1 MPLQHNFVLEAF
13 PVDTFN
19 SLYSRL
25 CRDLELVSSVA
36 RVRNSGILFQSN
48 VFLFLPGFL
57 TTIGFIG
64 VSVIAGC
71 PQGETE
77 LRKGKATGKATGI
90 GWSRVH
96 RKYLGVTVASKALS
110 PASFVVVLECD
121 VHNSPPLILVARTGQ
136 DRGCLVTSLTG

>member
-1 MPLQHNFVLEAF
+1 MDSAIQRIVQLVNF
-13 PVDTFN
+13 
-19 SLYSRL
+19 LYGGHFG
-25 CRDLELVSSVA
+25 DLDLVSSLTSL
-36 RVRNSGILFQSN
+36 RNSGILFQSN
-48 VFLFLPGFL
+48 FFLFLPGFL
-57 TTIGFIG
+57 ATIGFIG

-71 PQGETE
+71 PQGENE
-77 LRKGKATGKATGI
+77 LRKGKATGKATGV